1 MKTVSRI
8 SLKKRK
14 EHEFTENDRI
24 MLFITKFHL
33 KSKRDKILTIK
44 LLLAKGSNDMACQIL
59 RSSEYRLDFC
69 ELLEDDTVR
78 SFYLDLNSAAKQ
90 YQTS

>member
-1 MKTVSRI
+1 MKKVSRI

-14 EHEFTENDRI
+14 EQEFTENDRI

-33 KSKRDKILTIK
+33 KSKRDKALTLK
-44 LLLAKGSNDMACQIL
+44 LLLAKGSEDMVTQIL
-59 RSSEYRLDFC
+59 RCSEYRRDFC
-69 ELLEDDTVR
+69 ELLEDETVR
-78 SFYLDLNSAAKQ
+78 TFYLDMNNHVKQ